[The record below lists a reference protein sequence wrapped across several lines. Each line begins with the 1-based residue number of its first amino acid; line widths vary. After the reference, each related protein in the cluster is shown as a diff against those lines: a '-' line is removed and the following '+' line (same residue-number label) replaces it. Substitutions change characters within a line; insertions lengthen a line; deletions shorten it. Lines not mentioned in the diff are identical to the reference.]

1 MKLNSSQLEA
11 FFCVAKTLNFT
22 KAAEVLHVTQSA
34 LSQRIAKL
42 EEELETT
49 LFIRERSSIRLTEEG
64 QKVLRF
70 CQFNQSA
77 ESDLLL
83 DLKGNQNELGG
94 VLRIAGFSSVN
105 RSLVIPAL
113 RKIMTTNSNLS
124 IQLITKEIRDLDDL
138 LQSAEVDY
146 IISDAQSASSEI
158 ESIFLGY
165 EDNVLVV
172 SKKYPESEIY
182 LDHDENDPVTKK
194 YFLQKKIKF
203 KPTKMRYLDD
213 VYGLIDGI
221 RNGYGKA
228 VIPRHLIEDFRDLE
242 IVNSQKFLRIPV
254 YLQFFKQ
261 PYFKKVHNQVVL
273 DLTSY
278 FSSVLQQEKK

>member
-1 MKLNSSQLEA
+1 MKINSSQLQA
-11 FFCVAKTLNFT
+11 FYSLAKVLNFT
-22 KAAEVLHVTQSA
+22 KAAEALFITQSA

-42 EEELETT
+42 EEDLETT

-64 QKVLRF
+64 YKVLRF
-70 CQFNQSA
+70 CQLSQSA

-113 RKIMTTNSNLS
+113 KKTMMNNPNLS
-124 IQLITKEIRDLDDL
+124 IHLMTKEIRDLDSL
-138 LQSAEVDY
+138 LKSAEVDY
-146 IISDAQSASSEI
+146 IITDAQSASSEV
-158 ESIFLGY
+158 ESLFLGY
-165 EDNVLVV
+165 EENVLVV

-194 YFLQKKIKF
+194 YFLQSKIKF

-221 RNGYGKA
+221 RNGYGKG
-228 VIPRHLIEDFRDLE
+228 VLPRHLIEDFKDLE
-242 IVNSQKFLRIPV
+242 IIDSQKFLRIPI
-254 YLQFFKQ
+254 YLHFFRQ
-261 PYFKKVHNQVVL
+261 RYFKRTHGQVVK
-273 DLTSY
+273 DLTLY
-278 FSSVLQQEKK
+278 FGNMLQQEK